1 MTDITAELAALPKM
15 PTHIAACQHSQYGH
29 LCSRIA
35 MGTKIHALEVRL
47 AIAERL
53 LKSAT
58 DHLEFCG
65 YGDSYERE
73 CAREAHLPQNLDAY
87 LAHRAKEKL

>member
-47 AIAERL
+47 ALAAWCL
-53 LKSAT
+53 NLAVDGWT
-58 DHLEFCG
+58 ND
-65 YGDSYERE
+65 
-73 CAREAHLPQNLDAY
+73 ARAY
-87 LAHRAKEKL
+87 LAHRAKEQP